1 MAHKKIMAA
10 IQAEINKTLKE
21 LGNRENMK
29 TILDEATTIV
39 RRRTLLGFGVPSN
52 GASRVKLKPL
62 SQSYKDQRAGK
73 VVFYTDKLGRVRRV
87 KTGPGFKS
95 RIKLSDRT
103 TPSKSNLTLSF
114 QMLASLRGRYVRPG
128 FGVVEPTGTRS
139 DGMTNAQIA
148 EFVTEQGRAF
158 LNLSNNE
165 IRQLEIFIENIGLKI
180 LKKKLTKII

>member
-1 MAHKKIMAA
+1 MQK
-10 IQAEINKTLKE
+10 
-21 LGNRENMK
+21 
-29 TILDEATTIV
+29 ILDEATTIV

-62 SQSYKDQRAGK
+62 SESYKDQRAGK

-87 KTGPGFKS
+87 KTSAGFKS
-95 RIKLSDRT
+95 RISLSDRT

-114 QMLASLRGRYVRPG
+114 QMLASLRGKVTG
-128 FGVVEPTGTRS
+128 IGSGVVEPTGTRS

-148 EFVTEQGRAF
+148 QFVTEQGREF

-165 IRQLEIFIENIGLKI
+165 IKQLEIFIQDIGLEI
-180 LKKKLTKII
+180 LIKRLTKII